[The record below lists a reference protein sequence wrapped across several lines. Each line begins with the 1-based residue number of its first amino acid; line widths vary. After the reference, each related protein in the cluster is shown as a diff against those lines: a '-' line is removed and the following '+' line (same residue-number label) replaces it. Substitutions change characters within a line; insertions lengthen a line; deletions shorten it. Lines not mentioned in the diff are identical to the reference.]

1 MKRICCALLAGV
13 VWTAAA
19 ADSGALTRD
28 TTLRHDP
35 FADAAPVADLQA
47 GAAVDVRERQ
57 GGWYRVSAGGQ
68 TGWTRMTT
76 VRFSD
81 KKNAGAMSKVAGLI
95 ESGRSG
101 ATGATATTGVRGL
114 DEADLSRAQ
123 PNAAALDAMSEHA
136 VTSSQAAEFA
146 AAIGL
151 QAASYPL
158 QGGGR

>member
-1 MKRICCALLAGV
+1 MKRICCALLIGTA
-13 VWTAAA
+13 WTAAL
-19 ADSGALTRD
+19 ADSGTLTRD

-35 FADAAPVADLQA
+35 FADAAPVADLQT
-47 GAAVDVRERQ
+47 GAVVDVQERQ
-57 GGWYRVSAGGQ
+57 GGWYRVRAGSQ
-68 TGWTRMTT
+68 SGWTRMTT

-114 DEADLSRAQ
+114 DENDLSRAQ
-123 PNAAALDAMSEHA
+123 PDAAALDAMGQHA
-136 VTSSQAAEFA
+136 VSPSQAAEFA

-151 QAASYPL
+151 QGVAYPL
-158 QGGGR
+158 QGGGK

>member
-1 MKRICCALLAGV
+1 MKRICYALLAGAV
-13 VWTAAA
+13 STAAM
-19 ADSGALTRD
+19 ADSGTLTRD

-35 FADAAPVADLQA
+35 FADAGPVADLQT
-47 GAAVDVRERQ
+47 GAVVDVQERQ

-68 TGWTRMTT
+68 AGWTRMTT
-76 VRFSD
+76 VRFAD
-81 KKNAGAMSKVAGLI
+81 KKNAGTMSKVAGLI

-123 PNAAALDAMSEHA
+123 PNVTALDSMSEHA
-136 VTSSQAAEFA
+136 VSPSQAAEFA

-151 QAASYPL
+151 QGVAYPL